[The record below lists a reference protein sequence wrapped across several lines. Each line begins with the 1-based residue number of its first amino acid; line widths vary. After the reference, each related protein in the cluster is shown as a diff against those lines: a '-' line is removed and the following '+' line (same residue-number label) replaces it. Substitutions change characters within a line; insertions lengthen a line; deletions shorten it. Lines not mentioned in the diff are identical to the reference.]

1 MGQSDISFADV
12 CKEYGFD
19 PEEGLEIFKKE
30 FNRRVDGKYGNFI
43 MTLFIDEAFVDQK
56 RRGVI
61 PNKNHA
67 LIPILPRI
75 CKYAECYPKNNNKIN
90 PLTKK
95 PSKGYI
101 PMSKVGEKGLS
112 AQLEFNKI
120 LEEKFKSGTFRSNH
134 YQDIIKTL
142 LKKYDR
148 VKAKEKYFDTWKKD
162 FLTVVKTFKVD
173 FGTAYTFE
181 ELEKLAKKKRLK
193 TILKA
198 IK

>member
-1 MGQSDISFADV
+1 
-12 CKEYGFD
+12 
-19 PEEGLEIFKKE
+19 
-30 FNRRVDGKYGNFI
+30 
-43 MTLFIDEAFVDQK
+43 
-56 RRGVI
+56 
-61 PNKNHA
+61 
-67 LIPILPRI
+67 
-75 CKYAECYPKNNNKIN
+75 
-90 PLTKK
+90 
-95 PSKGYI
+95 
-101 PMSKVGEKGLS
+101 MSKVGEKGLS

-198 IK
+198 VK

>member
-1 MGQSDISFADV
+1 MGQSDISFAEV
-12 CKEYGFD
+12 CKQFAF
-19 PEEGLEIFKKE
+19 PESEALEILQKE
-30 FNRRVDGKYGNFI
+30 FERRVDGKYGNFI
-43 MTLFIDEAFVDQK
+43 MTLFIDEAFADQK
-56 RRGVI
+56 RRGVAF
-61 PNKNHA
+61 NKNHA
-67 LIPILPRI
+67 LIPILPRL
-75 CKYAECYPKNNNKIN
+75 CKYAECYPNNNDQKN

-95 PSKGYI
+95 PVKEYI
-101 PMSKVGEKGLS
+101 PRSRTGEKGVP

-120 LEEKFKSGTFRSNH
+120 LETKFKDGTFRSKH
-134 YQDIIKTL
+134 YQKIIKTL
-142 LKKYDR
+142 LKRYDR
-148 VKAKEKYFDTWKKD
+148 IKKKDKYFNTWKKD